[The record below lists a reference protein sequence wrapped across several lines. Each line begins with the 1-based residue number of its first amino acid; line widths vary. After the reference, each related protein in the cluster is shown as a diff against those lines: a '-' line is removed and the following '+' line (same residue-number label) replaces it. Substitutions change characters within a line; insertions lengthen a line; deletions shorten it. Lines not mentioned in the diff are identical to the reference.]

1 MLEEFTFWIRVDLPG
16 VTSGVDSGEG
26 DAAVFDF
33 EVGLV
38 FQHEL
43 SYDARRH
50 GLREANNGIMGDDST
65 ALEVD
70 GGGQDDARG
79 GKELDGN
86 VEHFD
91 LC

>member
-1 MLEEFTFWIRVDLPG
+1 VLEEFTFWIRVDLPG
-16 VTSGVDSGEG
+16 VTSGVDGG
-26 DAAVFDF
+26 KRNTAVFDF

-43 SYDARRH
+43 SYNARWDCL
-50 GLREANNGIMGDDST
+50 GEANNSIVGDDST